1 MVLLCFSGSGKLRFI
16 YQGAP
21 RRKDEDEGFQGD
33 DEQGKIIRKFKHF
46 HSFIFCAMLCFL
58 GKRTVDPPEDQWLQI

>member
-1 MVLLCFSGSGKLRFI
+1 MVLLCFTGSGTLRFI

-33 DEQGKIIRKFKHF
+33 DEQGKSIRK
-46 HSFIFCAMLCFL
+46 L
-58 GKRTVDPPEDQWLQI
+58 